1 MTVYIETERLR
12 LRDWQEED
20 LLSFQQMNANQQ
32 VRRYF
37 PSLLSYQRSE
47 HDMNKMNEMIL
58 DDGIGLFAVELK
70 ETNGW
75 LGFIGLNYVTEE
87 SKFPFEEL
95 PFYEIG
101 WRLIPEVW
109 GNGLATEGAEAVLKY
124 AKQQGLNEVYAFTS
138 ESNEPSLK
146 VMEKLGMEIYDYF
159 EYPELSKHHP
169 LNRHVRYYKNLAKL
183 DDESLKSSS

>member
-20 LLSFQQMNANQQ
+20 LLPFQKMNANPQ

-58 DDGIGLFAVELK
+58 DDGVGLFAVELK

-75 LGFIGLNYVTEE
+75 LGFIGLNYVPVE
-87 SKFPFEEL
+87 SKFLFDEL

-124 AKQQGLNEVYAFTS
+124 AKKHGLTEVYAFTS
-138 ESNEPSLK
+138 ESNEPSRK

-159 EYPELSKHHP
+159 GYPELTDHHP
-169 LNRHVRYYKNLAKL
+169 LKKHVRYYKNLAIL
-183 DDESLKSSS
+183 DE